1 MFGIDV
7 EKLAIIGTVALIV
20 LGPER
25 LPRLARTLG
34 TLIGRAQRYM
44 ADVKAEVA
52 REIQL
57 DELKNVRET
66 VRDAA
71 RTVENT
77 IHGGISQTHSDINA
91 ALGTLSG
98 KEPSSS
104 PGTSAESTAPIA
116 AAPAVA
122 APMPVSGAK
131 REKWRRNLAQRQA
144 ATPAWYKLENRQR
157 TRLLSGAARVA
168 RYRARPL
175 QR

>member
-34 TLIGRAQRYM
+34 TLLGRAQRYM

-52 REIQL
+52 REIQF
-57 DELKNVRET
+57 DELKNMRET
-66 VRDAA
+66 VREAA
-71 RTVENT
+71 RNVESS
-77 IHGGISQTHSDINA
+77 IHGGFEQTREDISTAI
-91 ALGTLSG
+91 
-98 KEPSSS
+98 
-104 PGTSAESTAPIA
+104 GTSTKQNATEGVAGEAPPQ
-116 AAPAVA
+116 APAP

-131 REKWRRNLAQRQA
+131 REKWRRNMTARQS
-144 ATPAWYKLENRQR
+144 ATPVWYRLENRQR

-168 RYRARPL
+168 RYRARPAS
-175 QR
+175 R